1 MAVPE
6 DATDVFGIDTRSATN
21 PSFTSNFVTDFALA
35 RDVSQTWEWVAAQ
48 RLTQGKIFEGT
59 HDTDAEYSSSS
70 FNFDYQNGYGNLG
83 SANSNYYGWMWKRA
97 PSFCD
102 VVAYTGNNQLR
113 TINHNLGAVPEMMWL
128 KRRDAADIW
137 TVYHSAL
144 GAGKRLKLHQS
155 TAAEDDLSSFNN
167 TAPTD
172 SVFTINANVNQLN
185 ASGSTYIAYLF
196 ASLDGVSKVGSYT
209 GNGSTQNI
217 DCGFSSGA
225 RFVLIKIS
233 SGGGN
238 WNLWDS
244 ERGIVA
250 GNDPYLR
257 LNTTDAEVT
266 AYDLIDPYSSG
277 FTVSA
282 NAVNSSG
289 QTYIYYAI
297 A

>member
-1 MAVPE
+1 
-6 DATDVFGIDTRSATN
+6 
-21 PSFTSNFVTDFALA
+21 
-35 RDVSQTWEWVAAQ
+35 
-48 RLTQGKIFEGT
+48 
-59 HDTDAEYSSSS
+59 
-70 FNFDYQNGYGNLG
+70 
-83 SANSNYYGWMWKRA
+83 MWKRA

-144 GAGKRLKLHQS
+144 GAGKRLKLHQT

-225 RFVLIKIS
+225 RFVLIKGSTVAI
-233 SGGGN
+233 N
-238 WNLWDS
+238 WYVFDT

-250 GNDPYLR
+250 GNDAELYLDIT
-257 LNTTDAEVT
+257 NAEAT
-266 AYDLIDPYSSG
+266 FRDTIDPYSSG
-277 FTVSA
+277 FSLTGNGVINVS
-282 NAVNSSG
+282 G
-289 QTYIYYAI
+289 ETYIFYAI